1 METSLFLA
9 QFWGWFMVTFFF
21 LLIIYPKR
29 IKQLF
34 EFARD
39 DKFLILFSVIA
50 IILGLLSVI
59 AHNIWEADWRLIIT
73 LFGWFTLIKGITQ
86 FAFPGF
92 AINWMEKVDF
102 RWFQFLLVLLL
113 AVGVLLLNQVYH
125 WVPF

>member
-1 METSLFLA
+1 
-9 QFWGWFMVTFFF
+9 MVTFFF

-59 AHNIWEADWRLIIT
+59 AHNVWVADWRLIIT

-102 RWFQFLLVLLL
+102 RWFQFLLILLL

>member
-39 DKFLILFSVIA
+39 DKFLILFSVLA

-59 AHNIWEADWRLIIT
+59 AHNVWVADWRLTIT

-102 RWFQFLLVLLL
+102 RWFQFLLILLL

>member
-59 AHNIWEADWRLIIT
+59 AHNVWVADWRLIIT

-92 AINWMEKVDF
+92 AINWMEKVDY
-102 RWFQFLLVLLL
+102 RWFQFLLILLL
-113 AVGVLLLNQVYH
+113 AIGVLLLNQVYH